1 MINAQVGTVP
11 SGPPRAAGFVG
22 ISFEYR
28 ALHVYTGRDPDHV
41 NPVLVALLRGLAP
54 AGSQVLRIGGN
65 STDQTWWPMRGVIP
79 PGGINYDLTP
89 GWLRTTRALARTL
102 RAKLILGVN
111 LAARRPALAAAEA
124 RALIAGIGAAN
135 IQALE
140 IGNEAD
146 LYPVLA
152 WYRDRLGR
160 VVHTRSLSY
169 NLATLISEFARWR
182 AAMPRVPLA
191 GPTLSS
197 LKWMSG
203 LGQFISAER
212 DLAVVTFHRYPLRA
226 CVNNPADP
234 SFASIQNLLADA
246 ASAGLAA
253 GVAPYVQ
260 VAHQHGLP
268 FRLDELN
275 SAACTGRRGVSD
287 TFAAALWLVDTLFNM
302 DAVGVD
308 AINLHTLPG
317 APYQPFSFTDDAAGW
332 HGFVAPSYYGALMFT
347 RAFPPGAALLPV
359 SAPPG
364 PVKVWATA
372 GRDGRARVTVIN
384 KSPTPV
390 LVNLQLPGVQ
400 SALSVQAL
408 TASGLSATDGVTL
421 AGQTFG
427 DRTDTGL
434 LPGTPNGT
442 TIDAIAGI
450 YPVQVAGDSA
460 LLLTR

>member
-1 MINAQVGTVP
+1 M
-11 SGPPRAAGFVG
+11 AAGFIG

-28 ALHVYTGRDPDHV
+28 ALHAYTGRDPDHV

-54 AGSQVLRIGGN
+54 GGSQVLRIGGD

-89 GWLRTTRALARTL
+89 GWLRTTRALAQTL

-124 RALIAGIGAAN
+124 RALIAGIGAGN
-135 IQALE
+135 IRALE
-140 IGNEAD
+140 IGNEPD

-160 VVHTRSLSY
+160 VVHTRSSNYTL
-169 NLATLISEFARWR
+169 NTLISEFARWR
-182 AAMPRVPLA
+182 AAMPQVPLA
-191 GPTLSS
+191 GPTLSG

-212 DLAVVTFHRYPLRA
+212 DLTVVTFHRYPLRG
-226 CVNNPADP
+226 CVNNPNDP

-287 TFAAALWLVDTLFNM
+287 TFASALWLVDTLFNM
-302 DAVGVD
+302 TAVGVD
-308 AINLHTLPG
+308 AVNLHTLPG
-317 APYQPFSFTDDAAGW
+317 AAYQPFSFTQDAAGW
-332 HGFVAPSYYGALMFT
+332 HAFVAPSYYGALMFT
-347 RAFPPGAALLPV
+347 RAFPPGATLLPV
-359 SAPPG
+359 TAPPG
-364 PVKVWATA
+364 PVKVWATTD
-372 GRDGRARVTVIN
+372 RDGRVRVTMIN

-390 LVNLQLPGVQ
+390 VVNLQLPGAQ
-400 SALSVQAL
+400 TALSAQAL
-408 TASGLSATDGVTL
+408 IAPGLSATDGVTF

-434 LPGTPNGT
+434 LPGAPSGA
-442 TIDAIAGI
+442 TIDPVAGT
-450 YPVQVAGDSA
+450 YPVPVAGDSA
-460 LLLTR
+460 VLVTR